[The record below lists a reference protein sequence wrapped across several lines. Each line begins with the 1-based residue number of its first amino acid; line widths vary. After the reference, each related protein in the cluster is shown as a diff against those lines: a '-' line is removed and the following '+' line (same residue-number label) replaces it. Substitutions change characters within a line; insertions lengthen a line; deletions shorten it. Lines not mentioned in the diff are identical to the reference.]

1 MLENTLLF
9 TDLMYK
15 YNTDP
20 YRVLRN
26 SRHTSCLTDSS
37 IRLIADLGVVRSTTP
52 MEDYTTHRFFSVS
65 IELDAAYI
73 DKGLAGFSY
82 EYTAIFGIDIWSKM
96 LALSNFM
103 CSIKENNFISS
114 IEVSSSTV

>member
-26 SRHTSCLTDSS
+26 SRHTSCLTDRS
-37 IRLIADLGVVRSTTP
+37 IRLIADLGVVKSTIP
-52 MEDYTTHRFFSVS
+52 MEDYATHRFFSVS
-65 IELDAAYI
+65 IELDAAHI

-103 CSIKENNFISS
+103 CNIKENSLIG
-114 IEVSSSTV
+114 VSEGSTV